1 MLMVCQCYPMYKG
14 DNCEKCNTSY
24 FKCNV
29 IPGAVLNE
37 KTCKCECG
45 PGYWGI
51 GDELCF
57 KSDTPWY
64 NKIRDWFILLWKN
77 IDKETKRNKILLLV
91 GVGLL
96 IISLILLSI
105 MIPRMILV

>member
-1 MLMVCQCYPMYKG
+1 MYKS

-24 FKCNV
+24 FKC
-29 IPGAVLNE
+29 GAVDGAILNVDE
-37 KTCKCECG
+37 CKCKCECG

-51 GDELCF
+51 GDQLCF
-57 KSDTPWY
+57 KSDAPWY
-64 NKIRDWFILLWKN
+64 NKIRAWFILLWKN

-96 IISLILLSI
+96 LISLILLSI
-105 MIPRMILV
+105 MIPGMILV